1 MKKNKGFTLIEL
13 MGVIIIMG
21 MLLVIVFP
29 ATAKLINSN
38 TDKKFNQYY
47 DLINDAAS
55 LYSKSRYDDLGG
67 VNANGC
73 IDDITL
79 TDLIT
84 EDYIKKFDDED
95 ITCGSPSEFDL
106 SQYEKID
113 SNKQY
118 VDVRIRNTK
127 GKISTEVSL
136 ICVKKNKIAYSNLIE
151 KSGSCDRYV
160 AEAKNILFDEI
171 SKLTSSSDD
180 GENYFLTES
189 SPNNYVLYSG
199 KLFRI
204 VSFNKSSKTIK
215 LISNEIVTLLPYS
228 SSSANYNDS
237 NIDIWL
243 NQEFL
248 STLRNHDMYLLNADW
263 NYTTVTNASM
273 PQNTDVVKSKVG
285 LLSYYEYNK
294 SKNYLTTNYNWW
306 LLSKASD
313 NSVWYARKSSTDA
326 ANISVNNFLGVR
338 PSIVLKPNV
347 TYISGGN
354 GTINN
359 PYKLEGDTAANPG
372 ALLNT
377 RYSGEYVMFAGAKY
391 RIVKTNTEYTRLIA
405 ESVLSSVTTT
415 FDDINVSTYNSGS
428 KIGKMLNEEWY
439 NNLSNNDKSKLTSS
453 DFCTTAFTSTTK
465 YTISCNN
472 SDVVNIRVGIP
483 KIGDMYTLPSASG
496 EYWTLSNSGADTIN
510 TVSSNGEVIGR
521 KINYVS
527 GIRPVINL
535 SNNVQIAS
543 GNGTSSNPY
552 TIKE

>member
-180 GENYFLTES
+180 GENYFLTDS
-189 SPNNYVLYSG
+189 NPNNYVLYSG

-204 VSFNKSSKTIK
+204 VSFNKNSKTIK

-248 STLRNHDMYLLNADW
+248 LTLRNHDMYLLNADW
-263 NYTTVTNASM
+263 NYTTVTNANM

-306 LLSKASD
+306 LLSKARD

-472 SDVVNIRVGIP
+472 SDIVNIRVGIP

>member
-180 GENYFLTES
+180 GENYFLTDS
-189 SPNNYVLYSG
+189 NPNNYVLYSG

-204 VSFNKSSKTIK
+204 VSFNKNSKTIK

-248 STLRNHDMYLLNADW
+248 LTLRNHDMYLLNADW
-263 NYTTVTNASM
+263 NYTTVTNANM

-306 LLSKASD
+306 LLSKARD